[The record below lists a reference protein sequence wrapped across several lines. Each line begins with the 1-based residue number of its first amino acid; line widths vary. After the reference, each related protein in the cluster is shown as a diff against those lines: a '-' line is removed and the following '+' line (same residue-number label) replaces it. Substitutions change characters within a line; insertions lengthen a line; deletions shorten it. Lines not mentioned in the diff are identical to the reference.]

1 MCKGPSENTQTAACR
16 GLVVVLVDP
25 YSTGA
30 MLAPELDQRGYAV
43 VALWTEECGEN
54 RGHLP
59 AAAKGFPEK
68 FLAEV
73 DEQVTLALTAEAVRK
88 AADAEPVAVICGGE
102 TGVKVADALSEYM
115 GLRGNTT
122 AHGMQNRRDKQVQQ
136 DAVKASGLRAVRSVC
151 GKSWEEVN
159 HFTSTETFPIIVK
172 PVESAGSDGVKLCH
186 NLEEAE
192 AHFHLLMSSQRKCG
206 SQGAAV
212 LLQEYLQGKEYIVDH
227 VSRDGVH
234 KTTMVW
240 VYDRRPANGAGFV
253 PFGQHC
259 VPSDSPVA
267 QQLIAYT
274 RGCLDALRI
283 TNGATHTEVMMT
295 ETGPCLVEVNSRCH
309 GAGGSWMPLAR
320 ALTGYTQVDA
330 CVDAFLDGHAFAG
343 LPEIQPQFQASGQMS
358 WLVSYHEGEV
368 ESTHFHKVRE
378 LSSVVFLEENLHAG
392 RRLEK
397 TIDLFSLIGMCVMV
411 HSDPM
416 VLSND
421 LDQIRSMEHNGALFA
436 LAN

>member
-1 MCKGPSENTQTAACR
+1 MC
-16 GLVVVLVDP
+16 
-25 YSTGA
+25 GA
-30 MLAPELDQRGYAV
+30 D
-43 VALWTEECGEN
+43 
-54 RGHLP
+54 
-59 AAAKGFPEK
+59 
-68 FLAEV
+68 
-73 DEQVTLALTAEAVRK
+73 
-88 AADAEPVAVICGGE
+88 

-172 PVESAGSDGVKLCH
+172 PVASGGSDGVKLCH
-186 NLEEAE
+186 SLEEAE
-192 AHFHLLMSSQRKCG
+192 AHFHLLMSSKRKVG
-206 SQGAAV
+206 PQGAAV
-212 LLQEYLQGKEYIVDH
+212 LLQEYLQGKEYIVDT

-234 KTTMVW
+234 KTTLVW

-253 PFGQHC
+253 PFGTHC

-309 GAGGSWMPLAR
+309 GVAGSWMPLAR

-343 LPEIQPQFQASGQMS
+343 LPEIPPQFQASGQLS
-358 WLVSYHEGEV
+358 TLVSYHEGEV

-378 LSSVVFLEENLHAG
+378 LSSVVFLEEHLHAG
-392 RRLEK
+392 QRLEK
-397 TIDLFSLIGMCVMV
+397 TIDVFSLIGMCVMV

-436 LAN
+436 LANRVG